1 VFKIK
6 RPPSLV
12 RTVVLIV
19 LLTVTVAE
27 FTAAQCITYNRIYAN
42 TEEGNSNVGGAFGN
56 TDVTNNNNAL
66 GNNLTNYSSIAI
78 PSLYLT
84 RYQRLKFPQIFTG
97 SAPIHIKLGSEVDL
111 TVAGLSI
118 EIQAYNAGIP
128 VGTAITLSSGILLNL
143 LAGPNISDVVIP
155 SPGPAYDAVQV
166 NVTGGL
172 LSAGKINIYAAYVNN
187 QAVAAINCESAAD
200 IITGSTS
207 GVLSALNGVS
217 NAFNAIDGDLTTY
230 AELRQNVGV
239 AGYVH
244 LTAIYPSVASAG
256 DSISLIIKV
265 PGTSV
270 LDLSVFTNL
279 NVTTYHGNT
288 VIETIPANSSLIGL
302 RLLDA
307 TNHIYQFTYPS
318 TAAFD
323 RISVQSGGLATAL
336 SSVYIYD
343 IRRIIQSPKILIDAV
358 NVAQKS
364 ICKGESTTLTVSPT
378 TSCTTYK
385 WYNAPTAGTLLHTG
399 TSYQPSGLVVGTHTF
414 YVEAVRDGCTTS
426 VSERTPTKIIVN
438 PLPSITLGN
447 NLSICLGTLTA
458 SLPFT
463 ATSEN
468 PTSYSINWN
477 NTALTNITNE
487 TFPSGSSITI
497 TIPQTA
503 PTATYTGTI
512 TVKNGNGC
520 SSNAKNF
527 DLTIHPIAPIPTVII
542 TSN

>member
-1 VFKIK
+1 VFKLK
-6 RPPSLV
+6 RISSFV
-12 RTVVLIV
+12 RSIFLIV
-19 LLTVTVAE
+19 LLAVTVVE
-27 FTAAQCITYNRIYAN
+27 FTVAQCTTYSRIYVN
-42 TEEGNSNVGGAFGN
+42 TEEANSNIGGTFGN
-56 TDVTNNNNAL
+56 TDVTNISNAL

-84 RYQRLKFPQIFTG
+84 RYQRLKFPQTFTG
-97 SAPIHIKLGSEVDL
+97 SEPIHIKLGSEVDL

-118 EIQAYNAGIP
+118 EIQAYNTGLP

-143 LAGPNISDVVIP
+143 LSGPNISDIVIP

-166 NVTGGL
+166 KVIGGL

-187 QAVAAINCESAAD
+187 QASSSINCESAAD
-200 IITGSTS
+200 VITGSTS
-207 GVLSALNGVS
+207 GVLSTLNGVT
-217 NAFNAIDGDLTTY
+217 NASNAIDASLTTY

-244 LTAIYPSVASAG
+244 LTAIYPSISAAG
-256 DSISLIIKV
+256 DLISVIIKV
-265 PGTSV
+265 PGTSL

-279 NVTTYHGNT
+279 NVTTYLGNT
-288 VIETIPANSSLIGL
+288 AVETIPANSSLIGL

-343 IRRIIQSPKILIDAV
+343 IKRIIQPPKILIDAA

-364 ICKGESTTLTVSPT
+364 ICNGENTTLTVSPT

-385 WYNAPTAGTLLHTG
+385 WYDAATSGNLLYTG
-399 TSYQPSGLVVGTHTF
+399 TSYQPTGLAVGTHTY

-426 VSERTPTKIIVN
+426 VSERTPAKIIVN

-447 NLSICLGTLTA
+447 NPSICLGTLTA

-463 ATSEN
+463 ATTEN

-477 NTALTNITNE
+477 NSTLSNITNE
-487 TFPSGSSITI
+487 TFPGGSAITI
-497 TIPQTA
+497 AIPQSA
-503 PTATYTGTI
+503 STATYTGTI

-527 DLTIHPIAPIPTVII
+527 NVTIHPIAPIPTVTI

>member
-1 VFKIK
+1 MIK
-6 RPPSLV
+6 LKRISSFV
-12 RTVVLIV
+12 RSIFFIV
-19 LLTVTVAE
+19 LLAVTVVE
-27 FTAAQCITYNRIYAN
+27 FTAAQCTTYSRVYVN
-42 TEEGNSNVGGAFGN
+42 TEEANSNIGGTFGN
-56 TDVTNNNNAL
+56 TDVTNISNAL

-84 RYQRLKFPQIFTG
+84 RYQRLKFPQTLTG
-97 SAPIHIKLGSEVDL
+97 SEPIHIKLGSEVDL
-111 TVAGLSI
+111 TVAGLSV
-118 EIQAYNAGIP
+118 EIQAYNAGLP
-128 VGTAITLSSGILLNL
+128 VGTPITLSSGILLNL

-166 NVTGGL
+166 KVTGGL

-187 QAVAAINCESAAD
+187 QASSSINCENVAD
-200 IITGSTS
+200 VITGSTS
-207 GVLSALNGVS
+207 GVLSALNGVT
-217 NAFNAIDGDLTTY
+217 NASNAIDASLTTY

-244 LTAIYPSVASAG
+244 LTAIYPSISTAG
-256 DSISLIIKV
+256 DLISVIIKV
-265 PGTSV
+265 PGTSL

-279 NVTTYHGNT
+279 NVTTYLGNIA
-288 VIETIPANSSLIGL
+288 VETIPANSSLIGL

-343 IRRIIQSPKILIDAV
+343 IKRIVQPPKVLIDAA

-364 ICKGESTTLTVSPT
+364 ICNGENTTLTVSPI

-385 WYNAPTAGTLLHTG
+385 WYDAATSGNLLYTG
-399 TSYQPSGLVVGTHTF
+399 TSYQPTGLAVGTHNY

-426 VSERTPTKIIVN
+426 LSERTLTKIIVN
-438 PLPSITLGN
+438 PLPSIALGN
-447 NLSICLGTLTA
+447 NPSICLGTLTA
-458 SLPFT
+458 FLPFT
-463 ATSEN
+463 TTTEN

-477 NTALTNITNE
+477 NATLSNVTNE
-487 TFPSGSSITI
+487 TFPGGSAIAI
-497 TIPQTA
+497 AIPQSA
-503 PTATYTGTI
+503 STATYTGTI

-520 SSNAKNF
+520 SSTAKNF
-527 DLTIHPIAPIPTVII
+527 NVTIHPIAPTPTVTI